1 MGAVT
6 DDTTAVL
13 PVLFDGRAVD
23 LSSIRV
29 DPAERGIVVI
39 EDAARAFALTA
50 DPQRRRRRHGPDV
63 LFLWLVMSNLLAVC
77 LGNHCRSPFAQL
89 ALARRADHKWP
100 SARPD

>member
-13 PVLFDGRAVD
+13 PVLFGGRAVD

-50 DPQRRRRRHGPDV
+50 DPHT
-63 LFLWLVMSNLLAVC
+63 
-77 LGNHCRSPFAQL
+77 
-89 ALARRADHKWP
+89 
-100 SARPD
+100 SAPTTRP